1 MEAAGRRPLGGAPS
15 PGTCWDSGFI
25 CPLWVLSWRDR
36 LTQLLSPG
44 TQGHTA
50 VWEGRGIRPYDPGE
64 GSGLCPPPFLIS
76 SSPAGSLSEI
86 RPLYPLEPQS
96 AQGTPASHQPSSPC
110 FLS

>member
-25 CPLWVLSWRDR
+25 CPLWVLSWSDR

-50 VWEGRGIRPYDPGE
+50 VWEG
-64 GSGLCPPPFLIS
+64 
-76 SSPAGSLSEI
+76 
-86 RPLYPLEPQS
+86 
-96 AQGTPASHQPSSPC
+96 
-110 FLS
+110 